1 MISFK
6 EAYQLVLEHSQ
17 DYGEEW
23 VPIRDATGRIL
34 AEDIHADRDF
44 PPFNRSTKDGIAI
57 HSSAIEQGQTDF
69 QVVGVLAAGAPHML
83 LGDATNCIE
92 IMTGAVVP
100 EDADTVIMYEDV
112 VIESGIAH
120 VQKPP
125 LKSANIHFQ
134 GSDEKMGA
142 LLLKR
147 NSLITPAAIGVIAS
161 VGKSLLR
168 VKQLPGISIIS
179 TGRELVEIDTSPLP
193 HQIRRSNA
201 YSLFSALSKEGIIPL
216 LLHLDDDKDI
226 IRQKLAFAIQEMD
239 VLLLSGGV
247 SKGKFDFIPEI
258 MSELGVSMVFHKVK
272 QRPGKPFWFG
282 IQQTAKTVIFSFP
295 GNPAST
301 FANYHIYFKPWLLKS
316 LGRSI
321 PENHVILGENLSIQG
336 EFTRFIRARIQW
348 SSGTITATT
357 VHGNGSGDL
366 TSLARSDGFIQLDP
380 DRQNFKEGE
389 LVPFIATNNSV

>member
-1 MISFK
+1 QSR
-6 EAYQLVLEHSQ
+6 

-57 HSSAIEQGQTDF
+57 HYSAIEQGQTDF
-69 QVVGVLAAGAPHML
+69 QVAGVLAAGAPPRV
-83 LGDATNCIE
+83 LGSATSCIE

-100 EDADTVIMYEDV
+100 EDANTVVMYEDV
-112 VIESGIAH
+112 VIEGGIAH
-120 VQKPP
+120 VKKPP

-142 LLLKR
+142 LLLQR
-147 NSLITPAAIGVIAS
+147 NSLITPAAIGVMAS

-179 TGRELVEIDTSPLP
+179 TGRELVQIDTSPLP

-201 YSLFSALSKEGIIPL
+201 YALFSALSKEGIIPL

-226 IRQKLAFAIQEMD
+226 IRQKLAYAIQEMD

-247 SKGKFDFIPEI
+247 SRGKFDFIPEI
-258 MSELGVSMVFHKVK
+258 LSELGVDMIFHKVK

-282 IQQTAKTVIFSFP
+282 IHHAAKTVIFSFP

-316 LGRSI
+316 LGMPV

-336 EFTRFIRARIQW
+336 ELTRFIRARIQW

-380 DRQNFKEGE
+380 ERQNFKKGE
-389 LVPFIATNNSV
+389 LVPFIATNNIV